1 MGNAINTPT
10 IPMDPETQRRLR
22 EMTLLYGSAIRE
34 VRTKLD
40 TLDQE
45 FSFLYD
51 SNPIHHI
58 DSRLKSPASIAEKLF
73 RKGLPITLE
82 AAEENLQDIAGVR
95 IICNYIE
102 DIYRIADMLVK
113 QHDIEEVE
121 RKDYIRAP
129 KPNGYRSLH
138 IVVRIPVFLSN
149 HTELV
154 SVEVQIRT
162 ISMDFWA
169 SLEHRLRYKND
180 VEATASLKDRLKRC
194 SEQSAALDMEMQSIY
209 KEMCMLA
216 EKA

>member
-1 MGNAINTPT
+1 MGTAINTPT
-10 IPMDPETQRRLR
+10 ISMDPETQRRLR

-34 VRTKLD
+34 IRTKLD

-45 FSFLYD
+45 FSYLYD
-51 SNPIHHI
+51 INPIHHI

-73 RKGLPITLE
+73 RKGLPVTLE
-82 AAEENLQDIAGVR
+82 TAEENLQDIAGVR

-138 IVVRIPVFLSN
+138 MVVRIPVFLSN

-162 ISMDFWA
+162 IAMDFWA

-180 VEATASLKDRLKRC
+180 VEATASLKERLKRC
-194 SEQSAALDMEMQSIY
+194 AEQSAALDMEMQSIY

>member
-1 MGNAINTPT
+1 MGTAINTPT
-10 IPMDPETQRRLR
+10 ISMDPETQRRLR

-34 VRTKLD
+34 IRTKLD

-51 SNPIHHI
+51 INPIHHI

-73 RKGLPITLE
+73 RKGLPVTLE

-138 IVVRIPVFLSN
+138 MVVRIPVFLSN
-149 HTELV
+149 HTELI

-162 ISMDFWA
+162 IAMDFWA

-194 SEQSAALDMEMQSIY
+194 AEQSAALDMEMQSIY